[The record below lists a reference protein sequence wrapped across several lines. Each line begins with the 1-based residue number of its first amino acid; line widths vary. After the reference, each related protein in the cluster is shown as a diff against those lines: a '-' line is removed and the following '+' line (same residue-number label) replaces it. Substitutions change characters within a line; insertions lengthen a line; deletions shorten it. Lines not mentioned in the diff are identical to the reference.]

1 MAVFFVCAGLLG
13 VLVVVLGLNIGRL
26 RNQKKISLGDGGDP
40 EMAAAVRAHGNLI
53 ENAPLGLVL
62 IYMANDVYSSGI
74 IAVLSIVFLL
84 SRIVHAAGMLGFLAK
99 GRFIGTIAST
109 AVLLV
114 ASILVVLA
122 GIGFKQF

>member
-13 VLVVVLGLNIGRL
+13 VLVVMLGLNIGRL

-40 EMAAAVRAHGNLI
+40 EMTAAIRAHGNLI
-53 ENAPLGLVL
+53 ENAPLGLIL
-62 IYMANDVYSSGI
+62 IFMANDVYGPRV
-74 IAVLSIVFLL
+74 IAGLSIIFLL
-84 SRIVHAAGMLGFLAK
+84 ARLIHAAGMLGYIAK

-114 ASILVVLA
+114 ASILVIVA
-122 GIGFKQF
+122 GVGLKVF